1 MSMTL
6 DSASSLL
13 AGLSSISQSPAN
25 AAEAAS
31 KAGLAEAEA
40 KASSNPAF
48 TVSLSSAALEG
59 TKSTSALD
67 TLYNARGATTNLS
80 GTEIPQFQASIDADV
95 SAIEMML
102 SGDYGQQ
109 LDDLINK

>member
-6 DSASSLL
+6 DTASSLL
-13 AGLSSISQSPAN
+13 TGLSSISQASAN
-25 AAEAAS
+25 AAAPAS
-31 KAGLAEAEA
+31 KAA
-40 KASSNPAF
+40 SNPAY
-48 TVSLSSAALEG
+48 TVSLSSSAMEG
-59 TKSTSALD
+59 TQGTGALD
-67 TLYNARGATTNLS
+67 TLYNARGATTNLG

-109 LDDLINK
+109 LDELINK

>member
-13 AGLSSISQSPAN
+13 AGLSSISQPSAN
-25 AAEAAS
+25 AAGSAS
-31 KAGLAEAEA
+31 KAEA
-40 KASSNPAF
+40 KAGSNPAF

-59 TKSTSALD
+59 TKSTGALD
-67 TLYNARGATTNLS
+67 TLYNARGATTNMA

-95 SAIEMML
+95 SAIEMKL

-109 LDDLINK
+109 LDELINK